1 MTAAPTAGGVVTSG
15 VGVAGVGVG
24 LLGMFGPVRV
34 VHVGW
39 LLPLSG
45 VHIEL
50 DRLGGFFMALTGA
63 VAAPVGCYLIGY
75 VRREHLGRVPMAVV
89 PLFVA
94 AMLLVPAAG
103 SVTTFLLAWELMAI
117 ASLILVLS
125 EHARPQVRSAGLW
138 YAVMT
143 QLGFIAILVGLVV
156 LAAAGGSDRFAGLG
170 AVCDGVRAAVFMLT
184 LVGFGS
190 KAGLVPLHAWL
201 PRAHPEA
208 PSPVSALMSAA
219 MVNLGIYGIVRFDL
233 QLLGPGPR
241 WWGLALL
248 AVGGTSALYGVL
260 QASVAADLKR
270 LLAYST
276 TENMGL
282 ITLALGAATLFA
294 DTGAYG
300 PASIA
305 AAAAMLHMI
314 AHAAFK
320 SLAFMAAGSVLAATG
335 LRDLDLLGGLA
346 RRMPA
351 TTVFFG
357 VAALGA
363 CGLPLGAGFVS
374 EWLLVQSLIHAA
386 PGHDPIVALTTPL
399 AVGVVALATGLS
411 VAAMTKAFGIGFLAR
426 PRSTQAEAAREAP
439 ASMRAGMAIAA
450 GACLVLAVA
459 PLLVAPMVRRAAATL
474 PAAQAVKF
482 TGLGAVVRLPAMSG
496 SIAPGVIAAA
506 VLAAALAVAVLAR
519 WRFRRRPAP
528 ARLPLWACGAADLT
542 VRMQYTATSF
552 AEPLQR
558 VFGDVLRPDRH
569 RHRGHPHRRVA
580 LYGRADHLPDRG
592 RRRDRTA
599 PLYAGGRGGGRH
611 GRAAAPCPHRQRAP
625 LPGLR
630 RAGRTDRAGGREVN
644 VMSYLAGA
652 AQIGGVM
659 VGAPLVIGMTRQV
672 RARWEGR
679 AGAGLLQPWRDLL
692 KQLGKQQI
700 TPAGTTIVFAAAP
713 VIVAGTT
720 LLIAAIA
727 PLVATG
733 SPLDPSAD
741 LFAVVGLLFLG
752 TVALTLAG
760 IDTGTSFGGMGASRE
775 ITIAALVEP
784 TILLAVFALSIPA
797 GSANL
802 GALVAST
809 IDHPGHVVSLA
820 GVLAFVAL
828 VIVIVAETGRLP
840 VDNPATHLE
849 LTMVHEAMVLEYAGP
864 RLALVEWA
872 AGMRLTV
879 LLALLANL
887 FLPWGIAGAAPT
899 ALDVLTG
906 VVAVAAKVAILAV
919 LLATFEVFL
928 AKLRLFRVP
937 ELLAGSFLLALLAV
951 TAANFFTVGA

>member
-496 SIAPGVIAAA
+496 SIAPGVIAAGQVAA
-506 VLAAALAVAVLAR
+506 VGLRRGRSHRAHAIHGHVVRRAAAAGL
-519 WRFRRRPAP
+519 RRRAAP
-528 ARLPLWACGAADLT
+528 G
-542 VRMQYTATSF
+542 
-552 AEPLQR
+552 
-558 VFGDVLRPDRH
+558 H

-879 LLALLANL
+879 LLA
-887 FLPWGIAGAAPT
+887 
-899 ALDVLTG
+899 
-906 VVAVAAKVAILAV
+906 
-919 LLATFEVFL
+919 TFEVFL